1 MGIITENNALAEEL
15 SRFSRLCYDRRLVG
29 AAGGNL
35 SLRIPQKDEFLVTAS
50 GVSLRDVAPQNL
62 VAVDCGGNMLESP
75 AGLKPSKEINF
86 HLAIFAERPA
96 VNAVIHVHPA
106 YTTIF
111 AVKRKPIPLVTVS
124 SRLKLKQGN
133 IVKLADPGSRDL
145 CNRVIQSL
153 YDSPLETEIL
163 LMEDHGLIAFHASLG
178 GAFDAAELAEDTA
191 KIALLGE
198 SRRPGAG
205 RIIDLSVPLS
215 ENTPFYPT
223 DPPYRQSWHAAFQN
237 SNVNVSRIEF
247 GPHLGTHVDAPLH
260 FIDRGMDIAAMAPD
274 RFFGDAVAIDTPKGD
289 GEDIRPEDFEGAD
302 IRPGDIVL
310 FRTGWEER
318 SGTQGFFEGEW
329 PGFTLDAIEALI
341 AKKVKAIGGDTP
353 SADSPKA
360 IGSGAPAHKRAFA
373 VGLPVFEALTNMGEV
388 VGRRFFFIGL
398 PLRLENVEASPIRAI
413 ALLD

>member
-1 MGIITENNALAEEL
+1 MGIITENHQLAEEL
-15 SRFSRLCYDRRLVG
+15 SRYSRLCYDRRLVG

-62 VAVDCGGNMLESP
+62 VVVDFAGNVLDNP
-75 AGLKPSKEINF
+75 ASLKPSKEINF

-111 AVKRKPIPLVTVS
+111 TVRRKPIPLVTVS
-124 SRLKLKQGN
+124 SRLKLKQGK
-133 IVKLADPGSRDL
+133 IVGLANPGSRDL
-145 CNRVIQSL
+145 CNLVIQSL
-153 YDSPLETEIL
+153 HDSPPETEIL
-163 LMEDHGLIAFHASLG
+163 LMEDHGLIAFHATLA

-191 KIALLGE
+191 KIALNCE
-198 SRRPGAG
+198 SRWPGAG
-205 RIIDLSVPLS
+205 RIIDLSLPLS
-215 ENTPFYPT
+215 EKTPFYPT
-223 DPPYRQSWHAAFQN
+223 DPPYRQSWHVTFQDTGM
-237 SNVNVSRIEF
+237 NVSRMEF

-260 FIDRGMDIAAMAPD
+260 FIDRGMDIASMAPD
-274 RFFGDAVAIDTPKGD
+274 RFFGEAVAIDIPKGE
-289 GEDIRPEDFEGAD
+289 GENISSDDFSDAD

-310 FRTGWEER
+310 FRTGWEKRAGSQE
-318 SGTQGFFEGEW
+318 FFKGEW

-341 AKKVKAIGGDTP
+341 AKRVKAIGGDTP

-360 IGSGAPAHKRAFA
+360 IGLGAPAHKRAFA
-373 VGLPVFEALTNMGEV
+373 AGLPIFEALINFGEV

-398 PLRLENVEASPIRAI
+398 PLKLENVEASPVRSI